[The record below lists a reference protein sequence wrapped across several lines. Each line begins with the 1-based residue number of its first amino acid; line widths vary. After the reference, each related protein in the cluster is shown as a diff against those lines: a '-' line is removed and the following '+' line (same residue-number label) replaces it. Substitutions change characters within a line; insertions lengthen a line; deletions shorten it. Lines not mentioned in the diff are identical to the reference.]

1 MRDFLNITHEFNGI
15 NESAEILK
23 GNGTVHFTGLTGVQA
38 AHISEL
44 VKQEIGADTHVII
57 VNDEQKAISMTNDM
71 AFFGCE
77 CGLLSCQ
84 GCDILQR

>member
-1 MRDFLNITHEFNGI
+1 MRVQ
-15 NESAEILK
+15 EILK

-71 AFFGCE
+71 AFLGE
-77 CGLLSCQ
+77 CGLLSCK